1 MSMSSPERRLLTA
14 ICLALALFGSACAE
28 FALPAGSES
37 FDPPAEYRLW
47 WSMNESCSG
56 LRGSL
61 SDIDWFVVP
70 GVETLPGTQNQYVGE
85 WFEHGNRIVLA
96 GNSEFD
102 GALVRHE
109 MLHALVRATNH
120 PRAQF
125 LERCA
130 GYVFCADECRRDAE
144 PAPVPPVGTPVVSP
158 NALEIGIE
166 LQPAPVNPS
175 NFGGYFTFIVTAHN
189 PANHA
194 VIIDLSPSP
203 GLPGI
208 SFSYVLTTDD
218 AQLLTGSNFTFAY
231 DSEETY
237 FRAGETKREVFDFFV
252 GDYLR
257 GGVGPGSYA
266 AYGYFGDAI
275 SSSPITFVISP

>member
-1 MSMSSPERRLLTA
+1 MSSPERRLATA

-47 WSMNESCSG
+47 WSMTESCSG

-70 GVETLPGTQNQYVGE
+70 GVEALPGTQNQYAGQ
-85 WFEHGNRIVLA
+85 WLEHQNRIVLA
-96 GNSEFD
+96 GKSQFD
-102 GALVRHE
+102 GGLVRHE
-109 MLHALVRATNH
+109 MLHALVRASYH

-130 GYVFCADECRRDAE
+130 GYVFCANECTKDSE

-158 NALEIGIE
+158 NTLEIGIE
-166 LQPAPVNPS
+166 LQPAPLNPS
-175 NFGGYFTFIVTAHN
+175 NFGGYFTLIVTAHN

-194 VIIDLSPSP
+194 VITDLSPPP
-203 GLPGI
+203 GLRGI
-208 SFSYVLTTDD
+208 SFSYVLTTNDGH
-218 AQLLTGSNFTFAY
+218 ASNGSNFTEAY
-231 DSEETY
+231 DREETY
-237 FRAGETKREVFDFFV
+237 FRAGETKRTVFDLFV

-275 SSSPITFVISP
+275 SPSPAMFVISP